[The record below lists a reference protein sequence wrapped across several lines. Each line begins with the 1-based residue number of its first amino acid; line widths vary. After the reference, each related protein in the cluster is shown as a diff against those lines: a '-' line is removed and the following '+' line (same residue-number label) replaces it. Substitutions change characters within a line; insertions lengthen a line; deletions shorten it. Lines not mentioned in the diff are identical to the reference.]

1 MDAKYRASVQRIE
14 AWLLGGAAV
23 LVGLLVAWN
32 TLFAAP
38 APAGG
43 EQQDQRAA
51 MLARAAEAELDTE
64 YVAPPGDPLSHHISG
79 FAKTLCSAV
88 FVTGLDPDFAAE
100 SVGFFSGPYE
110 HRRHV
115 TNREVDNDERR
126 IHLTLPNGVVRTAK
140 LNGDHGCVTL
150 PVGEDD
156 VFFEPVD
163 IRSTLP
169 DPAATPWPMG
179 DVLPD
184 EPLPAGIDADRV
196 RQAVDAAFEP
206 AEGLDRRVRRDAQ
219 ADASS
224 ASATVPASRC
234 TRRSRAG
241 RWGRASPPR

>member
-1 MDAKYRASVQRIE
+1 ME
-14 AWLLGGAAV
+14 HP
-23 LVGLLVAWN
+23 
-32 TLFAAP
+32 FAAP
-38 APAGG
+38 AQAGG
-43 EQQDQRAA
+43 EQEDQRTA

-88 FVTGLDPDFAAE
+88 FVTGLDADFAAE

-156 VFFEPVD
+156 VFFEPID
-163 IRSTLP
+163 IRST
-169 DPAATPWPMG
+169 PARSG
-179 DVLPD
+179 DHAV
-184 EPLPAGIDADRV
+184 AD
-196 RQAVDAAFEP
+196 
-206 AEGLDRRVRRDAQ
+206 G
-219 ADASS
+219 
-224 ASATVPASRC
+224 
-234 TRRSRAG
+234 
-241 RWGRASPPR
+241 